1 MRSPRSEVMPAL
13 TIQAPAER
21 GFDPRKVSLQ
31 PQEAGTLGVCECG
44 SCHFD
49 LPISASPPMNFRA
62 QILAGFDRWRIENLS
77 DSEPLIVANADDQAR
92 SRTAMPRE
100 SLPCTADMAII
111 RPFGGPLEVCVTVF
125 FTPSSEAG
133 ATRACCPGIRAM
145 PDLELDT
152 TARYFAVLTALC
164 EPELQDEF
172 AGQLPTSSS
181 IASQLALSPRAVD
194 SHIDYLVEKL
204 DIPIPVNRSTGW
216 KRRALIKYVRGN
228 NQVARAV
235 RTEIRSQRLALTA

>member
-1 MRSPRSEVMPAL
+1 
-13 TIQAPAER
+13 
-21 GFDPRKVSLQ
+21 
-31 PQEAGTLGVCECG
+31 
-44 SCHFD
+44 
-49 LPISASPPMNFRA
+49 MNFRA
-62 QILAGFDRWRIENLS
+62 QILAGFDRWLIENLS
-77 DSEPLIVANADDQAR
+77 DNEPLIVANADDQAR
-92 SRTAMPRE
+92 SRTALPGE

-111 RPFGGPLEVCVTVF
+111 RPFGGPQEVCVTVF
-125 FTPSSEAG
+125 FTPSTEA
-133 ATRACCPGIRAM
+133 ATSRACCPGIRAV

-172 AGQLPTSSS
+172 ADQLPTSSN
-181 IASQLALSPRAVD
+181 IASRLALSPRAVD

-204 DIPIPVNRSTGW
+204 DIPVPVNRSTGW
-216 KRRALIKYVRGN
+216 KRRALIKYVRGD